1 MTALRGVV
9 AALLLLLV
17 AQGAARA
24 ESFDAADVTPVSGLE
39 ALQPLNAADLGR
51 QRGGRQ
57 PMALPMPRTTGG
69 PVRFWDEIVRP
80 IAPPS
85 AASQGTISST
95 SRGAR

>member
-1 MTALRGVV
+1 MTALRGVF

-24 ESFDAADVTPVSGLE
+24 ESFDAAAVTPIGTLE
-39 ALQPLNAADLGR
+39 ALQPLNPADLGR
-51 QRGGRQ
+51 QRAGSQ
-57 PMALPMPRTTGG
+57 PIALPMPRATGG

-80 IAPPS
+80 IGPPA
-85 AASQGTISST
+85 AASQGTVSST

>member
-1 MTALRGVV
+1 MSALRGVV

-17 AQGAARA
+17 VQGAARA
-24 ESFDAADVTPVSGLE
+24 QSFDAAQVTPIGTLE
-39 ALQPLNAADLGR
+39 ALQPLNPADLGR
-51 QRGGRQ
+51 QRAGRQ
-57 PMALPMPRTTGG
+57 PITLPMPRATGG